1 MYLVRKMKC
10 TTDLRKKALRKFECL
25 SLRNE
30 INVTNGWK
38 SFSVGKSYSAWLCT
52 NVVTDFI
59 LDKHSNF

>member
-1 MYLVRKMKC
+1 MKC

-30 INVTNGWK
+30 IDVTKVWK
-38 SFSVGKSYSAWLCT
+38 SFSVGKSYLVWLST

-59 LDKHSNF
+59 LDKHLNF

>member
-1 MYLVRKMKC
+1 MKC

-30 INVTNGWK
+30 INVTNVCK
-38 SFSVGKSYSAWLCT
+38 SFTVGKSYLVWLCT

>member
-1 MYLVRKMKC
+1 MKC
-10 TTDLRKKALRKFECL
+10 TTDLRKKALRKFECM

-30 INVTNGWK
+30 INVTNVWK
-38 SFSVGKSYSAWLCT
+38 SFSVGKSHSVWLCT